1 MSTVLVAVS
10 PLSICMKLMLVV
22 LSCTTGP
29 AIQRRVP
36 VSEQLYLYTSNR
48 SSAWVRH
55 RDVCL
60 CQAQPGSG
68 TETCACVKHSLG
80 QAQRHV
86 PVSSTAWV
94 RHRDVCLCQAQP
106 GSDTE
111 TCACVRLIIP
121 LYLQPQHSLGQA
133 QRRVPVSD

>member
-1 MSTVLVAVS
+1 MLEVLIMSTVLVAVS

-80 QAQRHV
+80 QAQRRV
-86 PVSSTAWV
+86 PVSSTARV
-94 RHRDVCLCQAQP
+94 RHRDVCLCQTDYTFIPAPAGQ
-106 GSDTE
+106 
-111 TCACVRLIIP
+111 CAIA
-121 LYLQPQHSLGQA
+121 S
-133 QRRVPVSD
+133 QREVLHVSD